1 MINIIVAYSKNRV
14 IGEANNLP
22 WYIPED
28 LKRFKKLTNG
38 HSVIMGRKTYESIV
52 DRLGHELP
60 NRRNIVVSS
69 TISPVKG
76 TEVVASLERAL
87 KLAKGDTEV
96 FIIGGESVYR
106 ESLETN
112 VVDRIY
118 ATEIHKAI
126 DGDTY
131 FPNLDSAKWLR
142 AQTDNRK
149 DDNFSYSFV
158 IMERKK

>member
-76 TEVVASLERAL
+76 TEVVASLERL
-87 KLAKGDTEV
+87 TCK
-96 FIIGGESVYR
+96 
-106 ESLETN
+106 
-112 VVDRIY
+112 
-118 ATEIHKAI
+118 
-126 DGDTY
+126 
-131 FPNLDSAKWLR
+131 
-142 AQTDNRK
+142 NR
-149 DDNFSYSFV
+149 S
-158 IMERKK
+158 